1 MFMHI
6 FYSVWVFL
14 KYRLSAYYGFVFSS
28 SVMSQM
34 TKIETLTGSNFKRWK
49 EDVEIALGL
58 MDIDLPLRN
67 PEPPVITATSTRFEK
82 DKAEK

>member
-1 MFMHI
+1 
-6 FYSVWVFL
+6 
-14 KYRLSAYYGFVFSS
+14 
-28 SVMSQM
+28 M

-67 PEPPVITATSTRFEK
+67 PEPPVITTTSTRLEK
-82 DKAEK
+82 DKAEKWESNNRMCLKIMQIKGND